1 MKKRGY
7 LENAA
12 LLTVTGLALRAAG
25 MFLRVY
31 IAGNMGSAG
40 VGLYQLIFT
49 AYGVFIAAA
58 NSGVSVTATRLTAEE
73 LGRNDPA
80 GMLGAMRRILAV
92 SLGLGL
98 LAGAA
103 QAAAAGWM
111 ARCWLGDA
119 RAALP
124 LKILAPSLPFMA
136 VGSAFRGCFLALR
149 RVGPNIRAQLLEQ
162 AVRIGLVIWL
172 LPGAMRI
179 SLRFACAAVALGSLC
194 SEVISCLCM
203 ALSWAEQRKAWKGL
217 RPSSPPRLNR
227 RIGAILL
234 PVEGNRFTESILKA
248 AENALVP
255 ACLLGLL
262 GREGAMASY
271 GALKGMALP
280 LLLFPFSFLGA
291 LATLLMPEITEA
303 HVRGNTRQLQNLID
317 RMMLLTGSI
326 SVFTGGMFFLFG
338 PGLAQLL
345 YQDPEAGFYICVL
358 GPVMPF
364 MYLES
369 MVDGVLKGLGE
380 QLAGFRYSV
389 WDSTLRIGAILLV
402 LPRWGMPGLLGI
414 MIFSNIFLCALNTHR
429 MLEVSGM
436 RARWGRWFVWPVLT
450 FLPAGLAGW
459 AAAGLFEATAARL
472 LVGGGIAA
480 LVYLVFWAFSEA
492 GRIFCQLLQKRKEP
506 AP

>member
-1 MKKRGY
+1 MARRKTY
-7 LENAA
+7 LQNAA
-12 LLTVTGLALRAAG
+12 LLTACGLV
-25 MFLRVY
+25 LRVL
-31 IAGNMGSAG
+31 GMGFRVVLSSYLG
-40 VGLYQLIFT
+40 GEGMGLYQLILAVYMVFVSLAT
-49 AYGVFIAAA
+49 AGINVASARLAAQSLA
-58 NSGVSVTATRLTAEE
+58 RGRGMAATLRGLCGTALLFGCCAMLLQVLLAEPAARYLLHDTRA
-73 LGRNDPA
+73 
-80 GMLGAMRRILAV
+80 ILA
-92 SLGLGL
+92 L
-98 LAGAA
+98 
-103 QAAAAGWM
+103 Q
-111 ARCWLGDA
+111 
-119 RAALP
+119 
-124 LKILAPSLPFMA
+124 ILAPSLPFMA

-203 ALSWAEQRKAWKGL
+203 AISWAEQRKAWKGL

-234 PVEGNRFTESILKA
+234 PVEGSRFTESILKA

-326 SVFTGGMFFLFG
+326 SVFTGGMFFLCG
-338 PGLAQLL
+338 PALAQLL
-345 YQDPEAGFYICVL
+345 YQDPEAGSYICVL

-472 LVGGGIAA
+472 LAGGGIAA

-492 GRIFCQLLQKRKEP
+492 GQIFCQLLQKRKEP